1 VPAAEAFLEAG
12 FRRGES
18 VGGLTQKLLQLL
30 DDYGAEELRAAV
42 AEALAQQTP
51 RISSIAF
58 LLAKRRRTSQRTMS
72 LPVDLSRR
80 PDLVDLYVK
89 PHSSETYDELY
100 SRDDD
105 ERE

>member
-1 VPAAEAFLEAG
+1 
-12 FRRGES
+12 
-18 VGGLTQKLLQLL
+18 VGTITQKLLQLL
-30 DDYGAEELRAAV
+30 DDYGPAELRAV
-42 AEALAQQTP
+42 VTEALVQQTP
-51 RISSIAF
+51 RVSSIAF
-58 LLAKRRRTSQRTMS
+58 LLAKRRRAAQRKMS

-89 PHSSETYDELY
+89 PHASETYDELY